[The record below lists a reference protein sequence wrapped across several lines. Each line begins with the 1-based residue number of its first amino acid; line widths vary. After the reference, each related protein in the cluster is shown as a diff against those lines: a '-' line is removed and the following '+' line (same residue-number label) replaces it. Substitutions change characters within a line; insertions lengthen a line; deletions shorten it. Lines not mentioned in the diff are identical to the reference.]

1 MNQSQ
6 RQSAQRPDLAFIVEN
21 LKVTRKK
28 EEFEESA
35 LEIEQCFTWQQ
46 LVNKKSSNG
55 KDAFTVNTELVSKV
69 TETVE
74 QTNITNNAS

>member
-35 LEIEQCFTWQQ
+35 LEIECFTWQQ
-46 LVNKKSSNG
+46 LVNKKSSGG
-55 KDAFTVNTELVSKV
+55 KDAFPVNLELVSKV

-74 QTNITNNAS
+74 KTNITNNAS